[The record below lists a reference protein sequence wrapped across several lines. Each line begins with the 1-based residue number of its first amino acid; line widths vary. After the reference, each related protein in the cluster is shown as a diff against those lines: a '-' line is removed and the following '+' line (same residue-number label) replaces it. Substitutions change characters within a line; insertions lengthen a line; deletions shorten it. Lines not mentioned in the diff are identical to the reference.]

1 MGKRIIVI
9 LTVCVLALA
18 GGRTEAAYAATIKS
32 PYLAEQAMGKAPDV
46 KVYMTG
52 QQMNES
58 VSVTGTVGDTGLEQ
72 NGEIVRFDKSD
83 EGIYYIILMD
93 NSGSVNEK
101 QFNEAKK
108 QLIRMRQSLRDQDKM
123 LLYTVGTTSGAGEKK
138 KVFERTEGA
147 SGKKGIRSDCGKIN
161 KIKYMNTANSMTV
174 LYRSL
179 NEVLAGQVSPE
190 MRTVVLLITDGE
202 DDSAGKDI
210 DKVST
215 EKEVKNASVPVYGV
229 LLHRQTSGTDR
240 KVSYTKNKILAEKT
254 CRGYYY
260 DCSTDTETESVKKA
274 FSVIGRILKKETY
287 VVNLAAKTNRTVGK
301 EKLKLAV
308 NGTAAN
314 EIPLDYSD
322 YVKDEV
328 APSIAGEVSVVNGNT
343 ITFSIQDEYGVN
355 LADANELSRYSV
367 KSKKE
372 DREDKESEDGKVWP
386 VESVN
391 AAAEGHT
398 VNITLTMKEDF
409 YTDEYTVRCSG
420 IRDQSQDENAM
431 DETAE
436 FSVTEGRSAKA
447 DAVKKFI
454 RSYWWIG
461 LFLLVVVIGLIVI
474 RIIRKKEVKADIDP
488 DEMVK
493 ADRKLI
499 RLTITDRAGTI
510 KDVEWDVE
518 GSLFVGRSNICNIYF
533 DDDRLSKQ
541 HFVIEVNKMGCYISD
556 LDSTNGTFVNGVKMT
571 NRRMLLD
578 GDVITAGREK
588 IVFHVPAANSQH

>member
-1 MGKRIIVI
+1 MGKRILLI

-18 GGRTEAAYAATIKS
+18 GGRMETVYAAAIKS
-32 PYLAEQAMGKAPDV
+32 PYLAEQAMGKAPNA

-58 VSVTGTVGDTGLEQ
+58 VAVTGTVDDVNLMQ
-72 NGEIVRFDKSD
+72 NGEIVRFDQSG
-83 EGIYYIILMD
+83 EGICYIILLD

-108 QLIRMRQSLRDQDKM
+108 QLIRMRKSLGEQDKM

-138 KVFERTEGA
+138 TVFERTERV
-147 SGKKGIRSDCGKIN
+147 SSKKGVRNDCKRIQ

-179 NEVLAGQVSPE
+179 NEVLAGQASPA

-229 LLHRQTSGTDR
+229 LLHRQTSGTDK

-260 DCSTDTETESVKKA
+260 DCSTNTKAESVKKA
-274 FSVIGRILKKETY
+274 FSAINRILKKGTY
-287 VVNLAAKTNRTVGK
+287 VVNLTASTNKTVGK
-301 EKLKLAV
+301 ETLKLAV

-322 YVKDEV
+322 YVKDES
-328 APSIAGEVSVVNGNT
+328 APYITGEVRVVNGNT
-343 ITFSIQDEYGVN
+343 ITFSIEDEYGVN
-355 LADANELSRYSV
+355 LADVNELSRYSV
-367 KSKKE
+367 KSKKDDGE
-372 DREDKESEDGKVWP
+372 GAEGETEDGKVWP
-386 VESVN
+386 IESVN
-391 AAAEGHT
+391 AVAEGNT
-398 VNITLTMKEDF
+398 VNITLSMKEDF
-409 YTDEYTVRCSG
+409 YTDDYTVRCSG

-436 FSVTEGRSAKA
+436 FSVTEGRSARA
-447 DAVKKFI
+447 DAIKKAI

-474 RIIRKKEVKADIDP
+474 RIIHKKEVKVDVDP
-488 DEMVK
+488 DELVK

-499 RLTITDRAGTI
+499 RLTITDRAGAI

-518 GSLFVGRSNICNIYF
+518 GSLFIGRSNICNIYF

-541 HFVIEVNKMGCYISD
+541 HFVIEVNKMGCYITD

-588 IVFHVPAANSQH
+588 FVFHVPN

>member
-1 MGKRIIVI
+1 MGKRILLI

-18 GGRTEAAYAATIKS
+18 GGRMETVYAATIKS
-32 PYLAEQAMGKAPDV
+32 PYLAEQAMGKAPNA

-58 VSVTGTVGDTGLEQ
+58 VAVTGTVGDVNLMQ
-72 NGEIVRFDKSD
+72 NGEIVRFDQSG
-83 EGIYYIILMD
+83 EGICYIILLD

-108 QLIRMRQSLRDQDKM
+108 QLIRMRKSLGEQDKM

-138 KVFERTEGA
+138 TVFERTERVF
-147 SGKKGIRSDCGKIN
+147 SKKGVRNDCKRIQ

-179 NEVLAGQVSPE
+179 NEVLAGQASPA
-190 MRTVVLLITDGE
+190 MRTVVLLVTDGE

-229 LLHRQTSGTDR
+229 LLHRQTSGTDK
-240 KVSYTKNKILAEKT
+240 KVSYTKNKILAERT

-260 DCSTDTETESVKKA
+260 DCSTNTKAESVKKA
-274 FSVIGRILKKETY
+274 FSAINRILKKGTY
-287 VVNLAAKTNRTVGK
+287 VVNLAAPTNKTVGK

-322 YVKDEV
+322 YVKDES
-328 APSIAGEVSVVNGNT
+328 APYITGEVRVVNGNT
-343 ITFSIQDEYGVN
+343 ITFSIEDEYGVN
-355 LADANELSRYSV
+355 LADVNELSRYSV

-372 DREDKESEDGKVWP
+372 EEGAEGETEDGKVWP
-386 VESVN
+386 IESVN
-391 AAAEGHT
+391 AVAEGNT
-398 VNITLTMKEDF
+398 VNITLSMKEDF
-409 YTDEYTVRCSG
+409 YTDDYTVRCSG

-436 FSVTEGRSAKA
+436 FSVTEGRSARA
-447 DAVKKFI
+447 DAIKKAI

-474 RIIRKKEVKADIDP
+474 RIIHKKEVKVDMDP
-488 DEMVK
+488 DELVK

-499 RLTITDRAGTI
+499 RLTITDRAGAI

-518 GSLFVGRSNICNIYF
+518 GSLFIGRSNICNIYF

-541 HFVIEVNKMGCYISD
+541 HFVIEVNKMGCYITD

-588 IVFHVPAANSQH
+588 FVFHVPN